1 MNRDLPPFPAP
12 VPALNPQSAPSSQ
25 GPAAGEKYLSM
36 VLLVD
41 DQVLICEA
49 VRRALA
55 GEPDLDFHYCTDPLD
70 ALRIAGELKP
80 TVILQ
85 DLVMPGMDGLDLVRQ
100 YRATPALHVV
110 PVIVLSAKDEA
121 SVKSSAFQAGAND
134 YLVKLP
140 DRVEL
145 IARIRY
151 HTRAYLD
158 HVQRD
163 AAYAALRESQ
173 RQLMQ
178 ANLELER
185 LTRIDGL
192 TGLGNRRYFDEYIL
206 AEWRRALRLRT
217 PMSLLM
223 IDVDNFKRFN
233 DTHGHLAGDDVL
245 RRVADAIRDGVTR
258 SGDLAARFGGE
269 EFVVVLLDCDLAG
282 ARTVAEHL
290 ADQVRALAIAREGGH
305 VTVSIG
311 AATTVPDE
319 ASSVDA
325 LINAADLALF
335 RAKSN
340 GRDRV
345 EVYEGLPRAD
355 EVPAAQ

>member
-1 MNRDLPPFPAP
+1 MSNTDTFPAS
-12 VPALNPQSAPSSQ
+12 VPPLAETYRSL
-25 GPAAGEKYLSM
+25 

-49 VRRALA
+49 VRRALL
-55 GEPDLDFHYCTDPLD
+55 GEGDIDLHYCTN
-70 ALRIAGELKP
+70 AHEAIRVAEELKP

-85 DLVMPGMDGLDLVRQ
+85 DLVMPGIDGLALVRH
-100 YRATPALHVV
+100 YRENPGTHAV

-121 SVKSSAFQAGAND
+121 AIKSAAFQAGAND

-158 HVQRD
+158 HLQRD

-192 TGLGNRRYFDEYIL
+192 TGLGNRRYFDEYML
-206 AEWRRALRLRT
+206 AEWRRAVRGEL
-217 PMSLLM
+217 SLSVLM
-223 IDVDNFKRFN
+223 IDVDRFKDYN
-233 DTHGHLAGDDVL
+233 DTYGHLAGDEVL
-245 RRVADAIRDGVTR
+245 RRVAHAIRGGASR
-258 SGDLAARFGGE
+258 PGDLAARFGGE
-269 EFVVVLLDCDLAG
+269 EFVVVLLNSGAEEARVAAERLVQSVRDLG
-282 ARTVAEHL
+282 IPHG
-290 ADQVRALAIAREGGH
+290 EGR
-305 VTVSIG
+305 VTVSVG
-311 AATTVPDE
+311 AASMRPRGDTPDAIITE
-319 ASSVDA
+319 
-325 LINAADLALF
+325 ADLALF
-335 RAKSN
+335 RAKAT
-340 GRDRV
+340 GKDR
-345 EVYEGLPRAD
+345 YELSGPSGG
-355 EVPAAQ
+355 

>member
-1 MNRDLPPFPAP
+1 MIRDSDLDPHGAHLTLG
-12 VPALNPQSAPSSQ
+12 A
-25 GPAAGEKYLSM
+25 EKYLSM

-55 GEPDLDFHYCTDPLD
+55 GEADLDFHYCTDPLE
-70 ALRIAGELKP
+70 ALRIAEEVKP

-85 DLVMPGMDGLDLVRQ
+85 DLVMPGMDGLDLVRR
-100 YRATPALHVV
+100 YRDTPATHAV
-110 PVIVLSAKDEA
+110 PVIVLSAKDEPA
-121 SVKSSAFQAGAND
+121 VKSAAFQAGAND

-140 DRVEL
+140 DRIEL

-192 TGLGNRRYFDEYIL
+192 TGLGNRRYFDEYML
-206 AEWRRALRLRT
+206 AEWRRAGRTRT
-217 PMSLLM
+217 PLALLM
-223 IDVDNFKRFN
+223 IDVDNFKLYN
-233 DTHGHLAGDDVL
+233 DSHGHLAGDEVL
-245 RRVADAIRDGVTR
+245 RQVADAIQAGVSR

-269 EFVVVLLDCDLAG
+269 EFVVVLLNTDLAG
-282 ARTVAEHL
+282 AQSVA
-290 ADQVRALAIAREGGH
+290 AQIMARVRALDIPRDNGH

-311 AATTVPDE
+311 ASAMVPTDM
-319 ASSVDA
+319 AAPDD
-325 LINAADLALF
+325 LIKAADLALF

-345 EVYEGLPRAD
+345 ESEA
-355 EVPAAQ
+355 EPAG